1 MYFSTIEA
9 SMLLKT
15 NETFRKRT
23 QNELKT
29 QLRLDPKIGAK
40 RAILVEFACGNNP
53 TRGVTG
59 GYIDSMPNRDER
71 RKLTEDMHG
80 LSRRPTIC
88 LGQPLAPRPRAP
100 ESCHL
105 PGHSGVDL

>member
-1 MYFSTIEA
+1 MYFSTIEPN
-9 SMLLKT
+9 MLLKT
-15 NETFRKRT
+15 QGLVCETKLRLTPKRGT
-23 QNELKT
+23 KRAQT
-29 QLRLDPKIGAK
+29 AQLRSIPH
-40 RAILVEFACGNNP
+40 VETGKP
-53 TRGVTG
+53 VGGRG